1 MQRTDFTAMPCSI
14 ARTLAVIGEAWTP
27 LILRDITFGLTRFD
41 ELQRDLGVATNVLTD
56 RLNTLVAG
64 GLVSREPY
72 QTRPLRHRYQLTEAG
87 ADLLPVLLAL
97 LRWGDQWAG
106 DGHGAPVTIVHR
118 ECGQATEAL
127 LVCAACKRPLAT
139 GNVSARTGPG
149 GQRGPGAY
157 LLPGWLDAPGRPEA
171 QRTAPAATV
180 TGAGRYLPTQ
190 RRPDAAAD

>member
-1 MQRTDFTAMPCSI
+1 MMQRTDFTAMPCSI
-14 ARTLAVIGEAWTP
+14 ARTLAVVGEPWTP

-56 RLNTLVAG
+56 RLNTLVAR

-87 ADLLPVLLAL
+87 AELLPVLLAL
-97 LRWGDQWAG
+97 LAWGDKWAG

-118 ECGQATEAL
+118 DCGQPTEGL
-127 LVCAACKRPLAT
+127 LVCSVCKRPLAT
-139 GNVSARTGPG
+139 GNVAARTGPG

-157 LLPGWLDAPGRPEA
+157 LLPGFLDAPGRPEA
-171 QRTAPAATV
+171 QRTAPPASI
-180 TGAGRYLPTQ
+180 TGGGRYLPTQ
-190 RRPDAAAD
+190 RQVE

>member
-64 GLVSREPY
+64 GLVTREPY
-72 QTRPLRHRYQLTEAG
+72 QTRPLRHRYELTEAG

-97 LRWGDQWAG
+97 LRWGDRWTD

-118 ECGQATEAL
+118 ECGQATTAL
-127 LVCAACKRPLAT
+127 LVCAACKRPLVPE
-139 GNVSARTGPG
+139 NVSARTGPG
-149 GQRGPGAY
+149 GVRGPGAY
-157 LLPGWLDAPGRPEA
+157 LLPGWLTAPGRPDA
-171 QRTAPAATV
+171 QRDAPVPNV
-180 TGAGRYLPTQ
+180 TGHGRYAPS
-190 RRPDAAAD
+190 RRPHPTG

>member
-14 ARTLAVIGEAWTP
+14 ARTLAVVGEPWTP

-41 ELQRDLGVATNVLTD
+41 EIQRDLGVATNVLTD
-56 RLNTLVAG
+56 RLNTLVEG
-64 GLVSREPY
+64 GLVSRQPY

-87 ADLLPVLLAL
+87 AELLPVLLAL
-97 LRWGDQWAG
+97 LRWGDRWAG
-106 DGHGAPVTIVHR
+106 DGSGPPVTIVHR

-127 LVCAACKRPLAT
+127 LVCAACNRPLGT
-139 GNVSARTGPG
+139 HNVSARTGPG

-171 QRTAPAATV
+171 QRTAGVGRV
-180 TGAGRYLPTQ
+180 TGAGRYLPLQ
-190 RRPDAAAD
+190 RRAE